1 MPQSQEIIM
10 TQQQFIVGV
19 YADEQAAHAAV
30 EAAIEAGCPMDKLS
44 VLGRLRAEGD
54 DVLGIVHPGIGKRM
68 EVWGTHG
75 AFWGGLAGLLAGSMG
90 VFWLP
95 VLGPVIAVGHLVG
108 AFATGVVGGA
118 VGGTGMA
125 GAAAVSQL
133 AVALHRHGLPQDT
146 LQELHRK
153 VEQGDYLIILQ
164 TRDRNEGDRFREVL
178 NQGQVEQVMALG

>member
-1 MPQSQEIIM
+1 M

-19 YADEQAAHAAV
+19 YTDEQTAHTAV
-30 EAAIEAGCPMDKLS
+30 EAAIEDGCPMDKLS
-44 VLGRLRAEGD
+44 VLGRLQVAGD

-75 AFWGGLAGLLAGSMG
+75 AIWGGLAGVLAGSMG

-108 AFATGVVGGA
+108 AFAGGVVGGA
-118 VGGTGMA
+118 VGGTGLA

-133 AVALHRHGLPQDT
+133 AVALHRHGLPEET
-146 LQELHRK
+146 LQELHQK
-153 VEQGDYLIILQ
+153 VEQGHYLIILQ
-164 TRDRNEGDRFREVL
+164 TRDRDEAARFRELLSRQRAEEVL
-178 NQGQVEQVMALG
+178 MLG